1 MCKEERSQAGNSDT
15 SHIPVR
21 SRTKMGAESKKDKDT
36 PDENPSQVFWDSLVK
51 QKIPQELL
59 GHPRQR
65 ASLKLRITKRYK
77 IIAGASSLVVFA
89 ILAYIF
95 GFILKVF

>member
-1 MCKEERSQAGNSDT
+1 
-15 SHIPVR
+15 
-21 SRTKMGAESKKDKDT
+21 MGAESRKDKDT
-36 PDENPSQVFWDSLVK
+36 PDEDQSQVFWDSLVK
-51 QKIPQELL
+51 QKIPQQLL

-65 ASLKLRITKRYK
+65 ASLRLRITKRYK
-77 IIAGASSLVVFA
+77 IIAAASSLAIFA

>member
-1 MCKEERSQAGNSDT
+1 MCREERCQAGNSDT
-15 SHIPVR
+15 SQIPVR

-36 PDENPSQVFWDSLVK
+36 PDEDQSQVFWDSLVK

-65 ASLKLRITKRYK
+65 ASLRLRITKRYK

-95 GFILKVF
+95 GFILEVF

>member
-1 MCKEERSQAGNSDT
+1 
-15 SHIPVR
+15 
-21 SRTKMGAESKKDKDT
+21 MGAESKKDKET
-36 PDENPSQVFWDSLVK
+36 PDENQSEVFWDSLVK

-77 IIAGASSLVVFA
+77 IIAGACSLVAFA

-95 GFILKVF
+95 GFILEVF